1 MISNDKCVNQDKLVE
16 YIDNKITGIVNQ
28 AKELYELIEL
38 LNKVKEN
45 KHLGECDFFKSLIN
59 NS

>member
-1 MISNDKCVNQDKLVE
+1 MKDKLVE